1 MILYVLKLSLC
12 ACAKNKEKKGLA
24 MAKWLKNLA
33 MVCCV
38 MLATVFSFAG
48 CGNSLGAFK
57 ENPTASEIVYGNGSL
72 AVTKGDYLYFVN
84 GYVGYSNVGDTN
96 YDGQITYPALYR
108 IKLDENSHPVGVE
121 PELDDEGE
129 PIFDGSQSLENVEL
143 MVGKVVGFEYMGIYI
158 FDNWLYYTSPHNG
171 KDKNLTP
178 LTEYVDFFRI
188 KLDRSGTSELLYT
201 SKKAGTAV
209 KYSMMQIED
218 ATRMIILDG
227 EKLIVRNCTTG
238 SSKVIAE
245 DVTGVALPQYSSS
258 DIEVSKFNE
267 DIYYTR
273 ALDEDKDGLAFSN
286 GNVLCKVNLKTLGKS
301 IVVQDNQSTFTLK
314 TVSTISLFYEKI
326 TTGAADMT
334 KLYAYQGG
342 ETFADYQVNA
352 KSYSSGYIPADD
364 TTGGG
369 KAVIANDG
377 SGLVLLNFGATPP
390 TTIYEGSATIICVKE
405 NYVYFFAD
413 SKVKRVDYQTVG
425 ATVETLTPTDTTI
438 KSGQTN
444 AVAIY
449 GNKVFYFKSYTSGNY
464 YLHMTDLGISFK
476 DPETGA
482 YYDHFVGVL
491 EKADYLTE

>member
-1 MILYVLKLSLC
+1 MILYELKLYLC
-12 ACAKNKEKKGLA
+12 ACTEKKEKKGLA
-24 MAKWLKNLA
+24 MAKWFKNLA
-33 MVCCV
+33 MICCV
-38 MLATVFSFAG
+38 MIVAVFSLAG

-57 ENPTASEIVYGNGSL
+57 ENPAASEIVYGNGSL

-84 GYVGYSNVGDTN
+84 GYVGYSSVGDTN

-108 IKLDENSHPVGVE
+108 IKMDNNGHPVEVE

-178 LTEYVDFFRI
+178 LTEHVDFFRI
-188 KLDRSGTSELLYT
+188 KLDRSGASEILYT
-201 SKKAGTAV
+201 SKEAGTAV
-209 KYSMMQIED
+209 KYTMMQIGG
-218 ATRMIILDG
+218 TTQMIILDG
-227 EKLIVRNCTTG
+227 EKLLIRNCTSG

-245 DVTGVALPQYSSS
+245 DVTGVALPKYSSS
-258 DIEVSKFNE
+258 DTEISAFNK

-273 ALDEDKDGLAFSN
+273 ALDEEQDGLEFTS
-286 GNVLCKVNLKTLGKS
+286 GNVLCKVNLETLEKS
-301 IVVQDNQSTFTLK
+301 IVEQDNSSTFTLK
-314 TVSTISLFYEKI
+314 TVSALSLFYEK
-326 TTGAADMT
+326 TTTNPVDSA

-342 ETFADYQVNA
+342 ETFSDYQVTANA
-352 KSYSSGYIPADD
+352 YSGYIATDA
-364 TTGGG
+364 TAGGG
-369 KAVIANDG
+369 RAVIANNG
-377 SGLVLLNFGATPP
+377 SRLILLNFGGNEP
-390 TTIYEGSATIICVKE
+390 TAVYEGSATIICVSE

-413 SKVKRVDYQTVG
+413 SKVKRIDYQAEG
-425 ATVETLTPTDTTI
+425 ATAETLTPTGATI

-491 EKADYLTE
+491 EESDYLTE